1 MNIVEISQKRYTTKH
16 YDKTKKIPKEKIEQ
30 LLTVLRNSPSS
41 VNSQPWHFYII
52 DNDAAK
58 DKILPAIAEFNQPRV
73 TDSSHT
79 ILFCIKSPLEDAHLV
94 NLLNQEE
101 KDGRLPSS
109 ELKQTQDE
117 SRRFFV
123 TKNSKTIES
132 QQSWEGKQTY
142 LALGQL
148 FLPPLLL
155 VLILPLWKAL
165 IVTKWM
171 KFWN

>member
-52 DNDAAK
+52 DNDAVK

-109 ELKQTQDE
+109 ELKQTD
-117 SRRFFV
+117 
-123 TKNSKTIES
+123 N
-132 QQSWEGKQTY
+132 
-142 LALGQL
+142 
-148 FLPPLLL
+148 
-155 VLILPLWKAL
+155 
-165 IVTKWM
+165 
-171 KFWN
+171 